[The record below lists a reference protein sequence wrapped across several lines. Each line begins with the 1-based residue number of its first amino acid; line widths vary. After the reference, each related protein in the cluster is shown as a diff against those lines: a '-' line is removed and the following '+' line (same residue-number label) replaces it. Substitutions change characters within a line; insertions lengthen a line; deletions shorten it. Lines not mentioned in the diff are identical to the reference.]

1 MNLKFWS
8 GKWGERL
15 LPVWKWGS
23 RLGMGVRVIL
33 NTKESLV
40 CARNGLKC
48 FTYINP
54 LSFCY
59 ISEGEY
65 HERQ

>member
-33 NTKESLV
+33 VKHKGQFSV
-40 CARNGLKC
+40 CQ
-48 FTYINP
+48 
-54 LSFCY
+54 
-59 ISEGEY
+59 
-65 HERQ
+65 ERFEMFYLY